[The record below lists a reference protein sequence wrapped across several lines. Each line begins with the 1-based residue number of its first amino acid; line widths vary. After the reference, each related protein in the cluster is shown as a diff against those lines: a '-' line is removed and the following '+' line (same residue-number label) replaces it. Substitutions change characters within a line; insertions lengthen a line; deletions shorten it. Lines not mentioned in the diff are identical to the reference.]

1 MRDFDAAQEQ
11 RFFDIFKKYYDLEK
25 DAGKQHNPENY
36 SLDRMYPLAELV
48 GNPEKQFK
56 IIHVAGT
63 KGKGTTCHFMSALLS
78 SCGKRVGLFT
88 SPHLSTVRERFQ
100 IDNELVR
107 YDVLIAAAE
116 KLVKAVDDAGLSPS
130 LFELFTVMA
139 LRIFADAGVEYVVF
153 ETGIGGRLDATNYV
167 QPVLTV
173 IVPISFDHM
182 ALLGNTIEEIAGE
195 KAGILKPG
203 VPLVLSRQ
211 SFPAA
216 EETILK
222 RAQEVGSPVRWPV
235 NDDMVTP
242 FAKPRWAPYLR
253 ENFATALSAIYQLG
267 LTPDRNL
274 LKIPALRARCE
285 EIRHEPLVV
294 LDAAHNGDSM
304 SRLVEAIN
312 KLYPNVHFTVVLG
325 IVKGK
330 DAHGMVTALKNLNG
344 EFILT
349 NPHTGKGS
357 DLEKLAAEMKEAGLD
372 VRGIVPQLTKK
383 EQLPTDKPLLFTG
396 SFFTAL
402 IGEEFFD

>member
-36 SLDRMYPLAELV
+36 SLDRMYPLAALA
-48 GNPEKQFK
+48 GNPEKRFK

-63 KGKGTTCHFMSALLS
+63 KGKGTTCHFMSALLA

-100 IDNELVR
+100 IDNELVS
-107 YDVLIAAAE
+107 YETLIAAGE
-116 KLVKAVDDAGLSPS
+116 KLVKAVDEAGLSPS

-139 LRIFADAGVEYVVF
+139 LKIFADAGVEYVVF

-195 KAGILKPG
+195 KAGILKQG

-222 RAQEVGSPVRWPV
+222 LARQRRHGDAVREAAMGAV
-235 NDDMVTP
+235 
-242 FAKPRWAPYLR
+242 
-253 ENFATALSAIYQLG
+253 SA
-267 LTPDRNL
+267 
-274 LKIPALRARCE
+274 
-285 EIRHEPLVV
+285 
-294 LDAAHNGDSM
+294 
-304 SRLVEAIN
+304 
-312 KLYPNVHFTVVLG
+312 
-325 IVKGK
+325 
-330 DAHGMVTALKNLNG
+330 G
-344 EFILT
+344 EFRDGAVRHQ
-349 NPHTGKGS
+349 P
-357 DLEKLAAEMKEAGLD
+357 AGLD
-372 VRGIVPQLTKK
+372 AGRG
-383 EQLPTDKPLLFTG
+383 E
-396 SFFTAL
+396 TADPAASCAL
-402 IGEEFFD
+402 RRDSA

>member
-1 MRDFDAAQEQ
+1 MRDFDAALEQ
-11 RFFDIFKKYYDLEK
+11 RFFDIFKKYFDLEK
-25 DAGKQHNPENY
+25 DAGNQHNPANY
-36 SLDRMYPLAELV
+36 TLDRMYPLAAV
-48 GNPEKQFK
+48 AGNPEKSLK

-63 KGKGTTCHFMSALLS
+63 KGKGTTCHFMSALLA

-100 IDNELVR
+100 IDNELID
-107 YDVLIAAAE
+107 YETLIAAGE
-116 KLVKAVDDAGLSPS
+116 SLVKAVDAAGLKPS

-139 LRIFADAGVEYVVF
+139 LRLFADAGVDYVVF

-173 IVPISFDHM
+173 IVPISFDHI
-182 ALLGNTIEEIAGE
+182 ALLGNTIEAIASE

-216 EETILK
+216 EKTILK
-222 RAQEVGSPVRWPV
+222 RAHEIGSPVRWPV

-242 FAKPRWAPYLR
+242 FASPRWAPYLR
-253 ENFATALSAIYQLG
+253 ENFATALSAVYQLG
-267 LTPDRNL
+267 LNPDRSKL
-274 LKIPALRARCE
+274 RIPALRARCE

-294 LDAAHNGDSM
+294 LDAAHNGDSAV
-304 SRLVEAIN
+304 RLVEAMN

-330 DAHGMVTALKNLNG
+330 DAHGIVSAMKKLNG

-357 DLEKLAAEMKEAGLD
+357 DLDKLAEEMKEAGLN
-372 VRGIVPQLTKK
+372 VREIIPQLTKK
-383 EQLPTDKPLLFTG
+383 EQLPVGVPLLFTG